1 VSVSTILI
9 TLALALQ
16 SASSPAGVSR
26 RTPVVRAVERVAPA
40 VVNISAEQVT
50 EQRISPFG
58 GLIRDPFFE
67 RFFED
72 FDVPELRRRVKST
85 SLGSGFIV
93 DDKGHVL
100 TNAHVVERAAKIRIT
115 LSDKRSFP
123 ADRLASDPNSDLA
136 VLKIRDA
143 AGLPQIQMGTSR
155 DLMVGE
161 TVIAIGNP
169 FGLSHSVTTGVISAT
184 RRSLRTEGREYRDFI
199 QTDAS
204 INPGNSGGP
213 LVNIEGEVI
222 GVNTAI
228 VQAAEGIGFA
238 IRIDKARRI
247 LSDLLEFGRVHGV
260 WMGVDVQTVTSKL
273 ARALGMGEMPGV
285 VVTRVEKDGPGAK
298 AGLER
303 GDVITSL
310 GERVVEDEGTFRAAV
325 DDAGRGASLVL
336 KGLRDAKPIEM
347 TVILT
352 EPPPDL
358 ADRLLERS
366 VGLRLAVKPRG
377 IVVSEVRAGSPAEQ
391 AGLRPG
397 DLILKI
403 GGTPVRTLEDLRE
416 AILDARSRGQV
427 RITAQRG
434 RSAVTFRFPFP

>member
-1 VSVSTILI
+1 MIFI
-9 TLALALQ
+9 LALQ
-16 SASSPAGVSR
+16 PAPAAAGVSR
-26 RTPVVRAVERVAPA
+26 RTPVVLAVERVAPA

-58 GLIRDPFFE
+58 AFSPDPFFE
-67 RFFED
+67 RFFEG
-72 FDVPELRRRVKST
+72 FEVPELRRRVKST

-100 TNAHVVERAAKIRIT
+100 TNAHVVERAAKIRVT
-115 LSDKRSFP
+115 LVDKRSFP
-123 ADRLASDPNSDLA
+123 ADLVASDPDSDLA
-136 VLKIRDA
+136 VLKVRDA
-143 AGLPQIQMGTSR
+143 DGLPQVQMGTSR

-169 FGLSHSVTTGVISAT
+169 FGLSNSVTTGVISAT
-184 RRSLRTEGREYRDFI
+184 TRSLKTEGREYRDFI

-228 VQAAEGIGFA
+228 IQAAEGIGFA

-247 LSDLLEFGRVHGV
+247 LSDLLKFGRVRGV
-260 WMGVDVQTVTSKL
+260 WMGVDVQTVTSEL
-273 ARALGMGEMPGV
+273 ARALGMGETPGV
-285 VVTRVEKDGPGAK
+285 VVARVEKDGPGAK
-298 AGLER
+298 AGLRR
-303 GDVITSL
+303 GDVVTSL
-310 GERVVEDEGTFRAAV
+310 GEHVVEDEGAFRAAV

-336 KGLRDAKPIEM
+336 KGLRKGKPITL
-347 TVILT
+347 TVTLS

-358 ADRLLERS
+358 ADRMLERS
-366 VGLRLAVKPRG
+366 VGLRLVAKRRG
-377 IVVSEVRAGSPAEQ
+377 IVVGEVRAGSPAEQ

-397 DLILKI
+397 DLILEI
-403 GGTPVRTLEDLRE
+403 GGSAVRSLKDLRG
-416 AILDARSRGQV
+416 AILDARSQGQV

-434 RSAVTFRFPFP
+434 RATASFQFPFP